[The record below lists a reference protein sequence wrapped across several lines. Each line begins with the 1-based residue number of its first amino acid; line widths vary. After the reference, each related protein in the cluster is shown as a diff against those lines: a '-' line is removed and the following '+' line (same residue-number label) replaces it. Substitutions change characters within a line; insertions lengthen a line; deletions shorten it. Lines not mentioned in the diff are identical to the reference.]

1 MNIDK
6 AIDKFFEPF
15 AELLSSF
22 IFYEIKIFDQDFP
35 LIVLWLI
42 FAGIFFTF
50 YFRFINLF
58 GLKHAIDL
66 VTGKF
71 NSKADGEVSHF
82 QALST
87 AVSGTVGIG
96 NIGGVAIAISIGGPG
111 ATFWLIVAGF
121 LGMTTKFIECT
132 AGVLF
137 RRVHKNG
144 SISGG
149 PMHYL
154 EHGFKK
160 YGLSLIH
167 ISEPTRQP

>member
-1 MNIDK
+1 MKIDRV
-6 AIDKFFEPF
+6 IDKFFEPF

-42 FAGIFFTF
+42 FAGVFFTF

-66 VTGKF
+66 VEEKF

-137 RRVHKNG
+137 RRVHENG

-149 PMHYL
+149 PMHYFCL
-154 EHGFKK
+154 L
-160 YGLSLIH
+160 YTSP
-167 ISEPTRQP
+167 SPRDS